1 MFNEV
6 RTLIEQASSAEGQ
19 QAVQK
24 AATDHIQQMNDA
36 ELQQKTQDA
45 AQNARQNGD
54 TSIAQMLE
62 QLLSNGQDSQSLKD
76 RLIAL
81 VTSNPQILQHFE
93 SDFAK
98 NILSRV

>member
-6 RTLIEQASSAEGQ
+6 RTLIEQASSGEGQ

-24 AATDHIQQMNDA
+24 AATDHIQQMNDT

-45 AQNARQNGD
+45 AQNAKQSGD
-54 TSIAQMLE
+54 TSIAQVLE
-62 QLLSNGQDSQSLKD
+62 TLVSNPQGGDIKSRVIS
-76 RLIAL
+76 L

-93 SDFAK
+93 PDFAK